1 MKKVLKKTRFASA
14 VSSVIAMSLL
24 LSSCQLFSGYQQIE
38 KADSADNWSGKI
50 YPVAG
55 ETNIACIGTYHCEI
69 TRIDKKAV
77 ISAETHQP
85 VDTAIIIKMPNKSDT
100 PLFDD
105 KSVKL
110 VPLSASGIAGL
121 TNYYARVKPIKRE
134 VQVNFYPENNLGYVE
149 RFTVI
154 HEFVAGT
161 YQLRAYRMQPKQ
173 ANSSLLANAS
183 PNPLCVELI
192 QDGKLERR
200 FCKQADAERQGEFV
214 ETGLFDKIATT

>member
-1 MKKVLKKTRFASA
+1 MKKIAFASC

-24 LSSCQLFSGYQQIE
+24 LSSCQLFSGYQQIQ
-38 KADSADNWSGKI
+38 KADSADKWSTKM

-85 VDTAIIIKMPNKSDT
+85 VDKAIVVKMPNKKDT
-100 PLFDD
+100 PLLDE
-105 KSVKL
+105 KSIKL
-110 VPLSASGIAGL
+110 VALSASGIAGL
-121 TNYYARVKPIKRE
+121 TNYYARVKPVKRE
-134 VQVNFYPENNLGYVE
+134 VQVNFYPENNLNYVE
-149 RFTVI
+149 RFTII

-161 YQLRAYRMQPKQ
+161 YQLRAYRMQPKK

-192 QDGKLERR
+192 QDGKIERR
-200 FCKQADAERQGEFV
+200 FCKQVDVERQGEFV
-214 ETGLFDKIATT
+214 ETGLFERVATT